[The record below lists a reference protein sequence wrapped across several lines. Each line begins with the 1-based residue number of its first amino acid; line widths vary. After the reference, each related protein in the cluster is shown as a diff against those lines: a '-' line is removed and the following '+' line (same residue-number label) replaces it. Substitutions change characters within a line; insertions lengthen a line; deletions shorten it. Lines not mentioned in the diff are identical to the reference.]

1 MRTLLGI
8 IVVADAYVIVYYRLL
23 VRFYYEQQHGVK
35 EGTFGALFSFPPY
48 GRLDTLGRKYA
59 RRYWIAVAVLVIC
72 LLALAAVSDFAFWKL
87 LTDGVG

>member
-8 IVVADAYVIVYYRLL
+8 IVVADAYIIVYYRLL

-48 GRLDTLGRKYA
+48 AKLPDRGKQYA
-59 RRYWIAVAVLVIC
+59 RRYWVAVGILVACVAVLAS
-72 LLALAAVSDFAFWKL
+72 LADLSFL
-87 LTDGVG
+87 R